1 MQSGGLMPGRLYED
15 DPLTPVEREEFE
27 EGLISFCNRELDLL
41 GDISGLDVLYAGG
54 ASPLWLEG
62 LSQHIGDG
70 GNLSALDAATERLQA
85 VEEALQDAE
94 LAAPVRLVAGDV
106 FEPPFGLRTF
116 DLVYSAG
123 LFHELDVRERT
134 VGDALGAIAALVR
147 PGGRVATSDFVD
159 SVPAVQLEDEEI
171 QRELAR
177 EVSDARLYG
186 IGPPERL
193 VALHESLL
201 QDVRWRVSPPYDV
214 RHLEKLVL
222 AEEEPESLALL
233 SDDTRDRLRERR
245 KAFLERVRR
254 EGYTRPATLY
264 VEGLKS
270 AVTDEN
276 HPIR

>member
-54 ASPLWLEG
+54 DSPLWLEG

-94 LAAPVRLVAGDV
+94 LAAPVCLVAGDV
-106 FEPPFGLRTF
+106 FDPPFGLRTF

-134 VGDALGAIAALVR
+134 VGEALGAIAALVR
-147 PGGRVATSDFVD
+147 PSGRVATSDFVD

-171 QRELAR
+171 QRQLAS
-177 EVSDARLYG
+177 EISGARLYG

-201 QDVRWRVSPPYDV
+201 QDVRWCLSPPYDV
-214 RHLEKLVL
+214 QHLEKLVL
-222 AEEEPESLALL
+222 AEEEPEILSLL
-233 SDDTRDRLRERR
+233 SADTRDRLRERR

-264 VEGLKS
+264 VEGLKA
-270 AVTDEN
+270 AVTGEN
-276 HPIR
+276 HPIG